1 MVLLPFDDEQDD
13 DGCVAIDV
21 VNSKGGSKCSRDL
34 LRRFRKNFGIK
45 NR

>member
-1 MVLLPFDDEQDD
+1 MI
-13 DGCVAIDV
+13 GCAAIDV
-21 VNSKGGSKCSRDL
+21 VNSKGGNKCSRDF